1 MKLPLFLCV
10 ALASALAGCNDNC
23 DLDYCGFTS
32 QSSQSTYQ
40 AQASTPT
47 YQAPSRQVDL
57 SGYGGMYAHVRLPGS
72 PSRQSNQGTQ
82 SATTQSA
89 DITQK
94 PPGYVAPSVV
104 AGGCTDDYAGQYFP
118 DTNTIHMC
126 ATEKTQPPSFL
137 RFARIHEEG
146 HAIDFQRNGKNFS
159 ADPEYQADKY
169 AIERLLKEGDCEAIQ
184 AKANMGKSPE
194 VYRKGTRYAQDIYST
209 HC

>member
-1 MKLPLFLCV
+1 M
-10 ALASALAGCNDNC
+10 AGCNDNC
-23 DLDYCGFTS
+23 DFDYCGFTS

-40 AQASTPT
+40 AQPSTPT
-47 YQAPSRQVDL
+47 YQAQPSTPTYQ
-57 SGYGGMYAHVRLPGS
+57 A

-104 AGGCTDDYAGQYFP
+104 AGGCTGDYAGQYFSG
-118 DTNTIHMC
+118 TNTIHMC
-126 ATEKTQPPSFL
+126 ATEKTHPPAFL

-184 AKANMGKSPE
+184 AKANTGKSPE
-194 VYRKGTRYAQDIYST
+194 AYRKGTRYAQDIYST